1 MMFIFLFL
9 CFSARRSPDPDPE
22 NPRASMGGWGLGD
35 GVGGEET
42 QKTDLDELYAD
53 AEGLDWD
60 KTQVRLS
67 LLRCVL
73 D

>member
-9 CFSARRSPDPDPE
+9 CFSARRSPDPGPGK
-22 NPRASMGGWGLGD
+22 PRASMGGWGLGD

-42 QKTDLDELYAD
+42 QKTELDELYAD